1 MTNDYWMG
9 LITGA
14 MIATLVALLTFIFGA
29 WRLGGKLER
38 QELERTRQR
47 TERMRN
53 LERELKLLADQAT
66 ALEAMVQPHRSR
78 GPRRADP
85 LN

>member
-14 MIATLVALLTFIFGA
+14 MFAALIALVTFMVGA

-38 QELERTRQR
+38 EEMERTRQR
-47 TERMRN
+47 TERMRV
-53 LERELKLLADQAT
+53 LEKELKLLADQAT

-78 GPRRADP
+78 GPRRDSV
-85 LN
+85 N